1 MHGQEAIQSRENDA
15 SLSGD
20 HPAESVPS
28 RLRIQHVIG
37 SFQIGGAER
46 YALQLASRQAREGH
60 DVHVVALAEGPLVE
74 VFRDA
79 GVTLH
84 TLPKLARL
92 DPTLPARLASLF
104 VRNGVD
110 VVHTHNPPPLVYAS
124 LAARSV
130 GAVLVHTKHGVNQD
144 RQRRMWLR
152 RVLASLAH
160 RIVAVSDDTANHA
173 IRQGEVGA
181 DRVHVIRSGVDTD
194 LFRPSRDARERMRTE
209 LGIGPDE
216 WVIGSVGRLVPEKN
230 HASLVR
236 ACAPLLRDG
245 NARLLLVGE
254 GPERAAI
261 EALVRKLGIEK
272 KVRLAGVRQDTH
284 EVLAAMDVFALS
296 SRTEGMPLALL
307 EAMATELPVVCTR
320 VGGIP
325 TLLAGSDAGALVSSE
340 DDEALAEEL
349 RRLQA
354 DPEEARRM
362 GVRARQL
369 VTAQH
374 GMHVVTRETTALYAR
389 VMREAERSRSAQVIR
404 AVRSVAA

>member
-1 MHGQEAIQSRENDA
+1 MHGQEAIQSQENGA
-15 SLSGD
+15 T
-20 HPAESVPS
+20 PACNAADENGRT

-37 SFQIGGAER
+37 SFQVGGAER

-60 DVHVVALAEGPLVE
+60 DVHVVALAEGPLIDA
-74 VFRDA
+74 FREA
-79 GVTLH
+79 GITLQ
-84 TLPKLARL
+84 TMLKMARL

-104 VRNGVD
+104 VRNDVD

-124 LAARSV
+124 LAARTV

-152 RVLASLAH
+152 KVVANLVHRV
-160 RIVAVSDDTANHA
+160 VAVSEDTARHA
-173 IRQGEVGA
+173 VFQGEVTS

-194 LFRPSRDARERMRTE
+194 LFRPRPDARDRIRTE

-230 HASLVR
+230 HASLLR
-236 ACAPLLRDG
+236 AAAPLLRG
-245 NARLLLVGE
+245 HNARILLVGQ
-254 GPERAAI
+254 GPERPTL
-261 EALVRKLGIEK
+261 EALARQLGIEN
-272 KVRLAGVRQDTH
+272 KVLLAGMRHDTH
-284 EVLAAMDVFALS
+284 DVLSAMDVFALS

-307 EAMATELPVVCTR
+307 EAMATELAVVCTR

-325 TLLAGSDAGALVSSE
+325 ALLKGSNAGALVPSE
-340 DDEALAEEL
+340 NDDALAEGL
-349 RRLQA
+349 RRLHA
-354 DPEEARRM
+354 DPQEARRM

-369 VTAQH
+369 VTIQH

-389 VMREAERSRSAQVIR
+389 VMREVESSRSTQVIR
-404 AVRSVAA
+404 AVRSLAA